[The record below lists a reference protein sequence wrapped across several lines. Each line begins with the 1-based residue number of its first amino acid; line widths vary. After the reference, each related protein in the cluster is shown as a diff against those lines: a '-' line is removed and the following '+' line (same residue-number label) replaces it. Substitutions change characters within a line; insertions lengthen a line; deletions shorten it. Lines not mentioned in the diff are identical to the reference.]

1 MYIGMQYWQDK
12 LSSGLVRK
20 TLSDGRCIE
29 TFPDMPSRQYA
40 FLERSACRRPEHEA
54 VIDDLGRV
62 LTYAQLKEKTDTF
75 ADYLEEELHLKRG
88 SHIGLMAYSTVEY
101 VTAFLAV
108 NRIGAV
114 AVIFPTKFK
123 EQEIRSLAARANLD
137 CVICDRHYEGWF
149 DAQQDS
155 SIPMIS
161 YLPEEGSFAF
171 DAFRVSGGVH
181 GMQKGCDTQRGQ
193 GTEKESSTQ
202 KEYAGNYE
210 DVCAMLFTSGT
221 TSKSKGV
228 LLTNYNF
235 VHAAGVYR
243 LAFDIT
249 ENDRTVIPVPIYTIT
264 ALSAVIGTFLLVGGT
279 ICLQSRFHAD
289 QVLSC
294 IRDHSLTYMHA
305 APTVCSLLL
314 EEREH
319 FPALPSLRRIVCGG
333 SRMSAEKIRKL
344 HEWLPGCEY
353 HNVYGMTETTSPGTI
368 QKEDAFFCPEMA
380 SEGFPVPGLTYKV
393 LGDDGRELPPGEIG
407 EICVSGTCIMKGYYQ
422 LDTDDYRDG
431 WLKTGDMGYFTEQ
444 GYCYV
449 VDRKKDMINRG
460 GEKMTSYDV
469 EEELYAMDGILEAV
483 VVGIPD
489 DLYGEVPAA
498 LIKPGKDCRW
508 DQAGIQDYLRSRIAK
523 YKIPVRIIFTDE
535 IPLSTGGKP
544 DRKKIRKIL
553 T

>member
-1 MYIGMQYWQDK
+1 MEVAMYIGMEFWKDR
-12 LSSGLVRK
+12 LPEGLIRR
-20 TLSDGRCIE
+20 TLSDGRTIE
-29 TFPDMPSRQYA
+29 TFPDMPSGQYA
-40 FLERSACRRPEHEA
+40 FLEQTSRRTPAHKA
-54 VIDDLGRV
+54 LVDDLGRE
-62 LTYAQLKEKTDTF
+62 LTFAQLKEKTDAF
-75 ADYLEEELHLKRG
+75 ADYLESGLHLNRG
-88 SHIGLMAYSTVEY
+88 SHVGLMAYSTVEY
-101 VTAFLAV
+101 VTAFLAI

-123 EQEIRSLAARANLD
+123 ENEIRSLAERAHLD
-137 CVICDRHYEGWF
+137 CVICDRRYEDWF
-149 DAQQDS
+149 DTYREAGV
-155 SIPMIS
+155 PLVS
-161 YLPEEGSFAF
+161 YTPGEGSFAL
-171 DAFRVSGGVH
+171 DAFCGSVKRPVETGS
-181 GMQKGCDTQRGQ
+181 
-193 GTEKESSTQ
+193 
-202 KEYAGNYE
+202 YAGHYE

-243 LAFDIT
+243 FAFDIT

-279 ICLQSRFHAD
+279 IWLQRRFNASE
-289 QVLSC
+289 VLSC
-294 IRDHSLTYMHA
+294 IRDNDLTYMHA

-314 EEREH
+314 EKKDE
-319 FPALPSLRRIVCGG
+319 FLKLPSLKRIVCGG
-333 SRMSAEKIRKL
+333 SRMPAEKIRKL
-344 HEWLPGCEY
+344 HEWLPDCEY

-368 QKEDAFFCPEMA
+368 QKEDAVRCEEMA

-393 LGDDGRELPPGEIG
+393 VGEDGKELPPGEIG
-407 EICVSGTCIMKGYYQ
+407 EICVSGSCIMKGYYQ

-431 WLKTGDMGYFTEQ
+431 WLKTGDMGYFTEK

-489 DLYGEVPAA
+489 ELYGEVPAA
-498 LIKPGKDCRW
+498 LVKASPDCQW
-508 DQAGIQDYLRSRIAK
+508 DEAGIRTYLRDRIAK
-523 YKIPVRIIFTDE
+523 YKIPVKVVFSNE
-535 IPLSTGGKP
+535 IPLSSGGKP
-544 DRKKIRKIL
+544 DRKKIRQL
-553 T
+553 LA